1 MHNLFMKKILLL
13 SSLVLGDQ
21 FSKLLITK
29 NLLPGQ
35 SSNILPFFDL
45 YLIFN
50 TGIAFSLFNDG
61 GNFGRWVLVLLVLLV
76 CLYLLYVLIS
86 EEPRKY
92 ETLALLMILSG
103 GFGNLIDR
111 VLWGHVID
119 FIHLYYENYSF
130 YIFNL
135 ADTFITIGVIIYI
148 LDLLAIKLVSNAN
161 TTS

>member
-1 MHNLFMKKILLL
+1 MILLVFADQISKYL
-13 SSLVLGDQ
+13 IVQTLTLGET
-21 FSKLLITK
+21 I
-29 NLLPGQ
+29 NV
-35 SSNILPFFDL
+35 LPFLDF

-50 TGIAFSLFNDG
+50 TGIAFSFFDEG
-61 GNFGRWVLVLLVLLV
+61 GELGRWILVFLVLLV
-76 CLYLLYVLIS
+76 CLYLVNVLIS
-86 EEPRKY
+86 EELRKY

-111 VLWGHVID
+111 FLWGHVID

>member
-1 MHNLFMKKILLL
+1 MKKVFFLILLVFADQISKYL
-13 SSLVLGDQ
+13 IVQTLTLGET
-21 FSKLLITK
+21 I
-29 NLLPGQ
+29 NV
-35 SSNILPFFDL
+35 LPFLDF

-50 TGIAFSLFNDG
+50 TGIAFSFFDEG
-61 GNFGRWVLVLLVLLV
+61 GELGRWILVFLVLLV
-76 CLYLLYVLIS
+76 CLYLVNVLIS

>member
-1 MHNLFMKKILLL
+1 MILLVFADQISKYL
-13 SSLVLGDQ
+13 IVQTLTLGET
-21 FSKLLITK
+21 I
-29 NLLPGQ
+29 NV
-35 SSNILPFFDL
+35 LPFLDF

-50 TGIAFSLFNDG
+50 TGIAFSFFDEG
-61 GNFGRWVLVLLVLLV
+61 GELGRWILVFLVLLV
-76 CLYLLYVLIS
+76 CLYLVNFLIS
-86 EEPRKY
+86 EELRKY

-148 LDLLAIKLVSNAN
+148 LDLLAMKLVSNAN

>member
-1 MHNLFMKKILLL
+1 MILLVFADQISKYL
-13 SSLVLGDQ
+13 IVQTLTLGET
-21 FSKLLITK
+21 I
-29 NLLPGQ
+29 NV
-35 SSNILPFFDL
+35 LPFLDF

-50 TGIAFSLFNDG
+50 TGIAFSFFDEG
-61 GNFGRWVLVLLVLLV
+61 GELGRWILVFLVLLV
-76 CLYLLYVLIS
+76 CLYLVNVLIS
-86 EEPRKY
+86 EELRKY

-111 VLWGHVID
+111 VLWGYVID

-148 LDLLAIKLVSNAN
+148 LDLLAMKLVSNAN

>member
-1 MHNLFMKKILLL
+1 MILLVFADQISKYL
-13 SSLVLGDQ
+13 IVQTLTLGE
-21 FSKLLITK
+21 
-29 NLLPGQ
+29 
-35 SSNILPFFDL
+35 NINVLPFLDF

-50 TGIAFSLFNDG
+50 TGIAFSFFDEG
-61 GNFGRWVLVLLVLLV
+61 GELGRWILVFLVLLV
-76 CLYLLYVLIS
+76 CLYLVNVLIS
-86 EEPRKY
+86 EELRKH

-103 GFGNLIDR
+103 GLGNLIDR
-111 VLWGHVID
+111 VVWGHVID
-119 FIHLYYENYSF
+119 FIHFYYENYSF

>member
-1 MHNLFMKKILLL
+1 MKKVFFLILLVFADQISKYL
-13 SSLVLGDQ
+13 IVQTLTLGE
-21 FSKLLITK
+21 
-29 NLLPGQ
+29 
-35 SSNILPFFDL
+35 NINVLPFLDF

-50 TGIAFSLFNDG
+50 TGIAFSFFDEG
-61 GNFGRWVLVLLVLLV
+61 GELGRWILVFLVLLV
-76 CLYLLYVLIS
+76 CLYLVNVLIS
-86 EEPRKY
+86 EELRKY

-103 GFGNLIDR
+103 GLGNLIDR
-111 VLWGHVID
+111 VVWGHVID
-119 FIHLYYENYSF
+119 FIHFYYENYSF

>member
-1 MHNLFMKKILLL
+1 MILLVFADQISKYL
-13 SSLVLGDQ
+13 IVQTLTLGET
-21 FSKLLITK
+21 I
-29 NLLPGQ
+29 NV
-35 SSNILPFFDL
+35 LPFLDF

-50 TGIAFSLFNDG
+50 TGIAFSFFDEG
-61 GNFGRWVLVLLVLLV
+61 GELGRWILVFLVLLV
-76 CLYLLYVLIS
+76 CLYLVNVLIS
-86 EEPRKY
+86 EELRKY

-103 GFGNLIDR
+103 GLGNLIDR
-111 VLWGHVID
+111 VVWGHVID

-135 ADTFITIGVIIYI
+135 ADTFISIGVIIYI

>member
-1 MHNLFMKKILLL
+1 MKKVFFLILLVFADQISKYL
-13 SSLVLGDQ
+13 IVQTLTLGET
-21 FSKLLITK
+21 I
-29 NLLPGQ
+29 NV
-35 SSNILPFFDL
+35 LPFLDF

-50 TGIAFSLFNDG
+50 TGIAFSFFDEG
-61 GNFGRWVLVLLVLLV
+61 GELGRWILVFLVLLV
-76 CLYLLYVLIS
+76 CLYLVNVLIS
-86 EEPRKY
+86 EELRKY

-111 VLWGHVID
+111 VLWGYVID

>member
-1 MHNLFMKKILLL
+1 MILLVFADQISKYL
-13 SSLVLGDQ
+13 IVQTLTLGET
-21 FSKLLITK
+21 I
-29 NLLPGQ
+29 NV
-35 SSNILPFFDL
+35 LPFLDF

-50 TGIAFSLFNDG
+50 TGIAFSFFDEG
-61 GNFGRWVLVLLVLLV
+61 GELGRWILVFLVLLV
-76 CLYLLYVLIS
+76 CLYLVNVLIS
-86 EEPRKY
+86 EELRKY

-103 GFGNLIDR
+103 GLGNLIDR